1 MKAIIIRLH
10 MMKNRWPE
18 AFQVIVALEEQGFES
33 VVVGGAV
40 RDFLLRKPVKDYD
53 VATSATPEE
62 VKRVFPRTID
72 TGLAHGTITVL
83 MDEPIEVTTFR
94 VETTYTDRRRP
105 DAVQFVRHLKDDL
118 SRRDFTI
125 NAMALTKDDQLI
137 DYYEGKKD
145 LDRKVIR
152 AVGDAT
158 QRFEEDALRILRG
171 IRFSSQL
178 NFTLESSTE
187 QAMHACARN
196 LTCIAKER
204 IKQELDRIWLS
215 DCPEYALRYLRQPDL
230 QAALPGQWNGL
241 PTRER
246 GFSSPSSGWAW
257 YHSFQSEPIDLPFSN
272 VEKKLIKQTM
282 QLTRKLIDEGW
293 SYETVFDFSDKAIY
307 VSHEVPSTVSPF
319 HHQVDLQTWLDS
331 APIRH
336 LQDLSVSGRDLIQW
350 VGAKQGPWVR
360 RLQLKL
366 AVEILQGRLQNS
378 KVAIKEW
385 VKTHVNETTDY

>member
-1 MKAIIIRLH
+1 

-18 AFQVIVALEEQGFES
+18 AFQVIVALENQGFEA

-40 RDFLLRKPVKDYD
+40 RDFLLGKPVKDYD

-72 TGLAHGTITVL
+72 TGIAHGTITVL
-83 MDEPIEVTTFR
+83 LDEPIEVTTFR

-105 DAVQFVRHLKDDL
+105 DTVQFVRHLKDDL
-118 SRRDFTI
+118 ARRDFTI

-187 QAMHACARN
+187 QAMHACAMN
-196 LTCIAKER
+196 LKFIAKER

-215 DCPEYALRYLRQPDL
+215 DCPEYALHYLRQPDL
-230 QAALPGQWNGL
+230 QNALSGQWNVL
-241 PTRER
+241 PTREH
-246 GFSSPSSGWAW
+246 GFSSTSSGWAW
-257 YHSFQSEPIDLPFSN
+257 YHSFQSAPIDLPFSN
-272 VEKKLIKQTM
+272 VEKKLIQQTM
-282 QLTRKLIDEGW
+282 QLTRKLKDEGW
-293 SYETVFDFSDKAIY
+293 SYETVFGYSDEAIY
-307 VSHEVPSTVSPF
+307 VSHDVSSTTSPF
-319 HHQVDLQTWLDS
+319 YHQMELQEWLNL

-350 VGAKQGPWVR
+350 VEAKQGPWVR
-360 RLQLKL
+360 KLQLKIAL
-366 AVEILQGRLQNS
+366 EILRGRIQNS
-378 KVAIKEW
+378 EVAIKEW